1 MSDIL
6 GNKYKI
12 VREIARSNDVVYEA
26 TNIQTGRRV
35 ALKELLIPANLVGK
49 DRRDRI
55 ERFNREA
62 RATHRLNHPNI
73 VTVYDYGEENGRYY
87 IAMEFLEGN
96 TLRNI
101 LQQRTALPVKEA
113 VDIISQLLS
122 ALSHAHSHKVIHRDI
137 KPDNIYILPGGQVKL
152 TDFGIAR
159 LTEEASL
166 TADGQIFGTPSY
178 MSPEQIVGGALDE
191 RTDIFSTGV
200 LLYEMI
206 AGRKP
211 FVGDSVVTIT
221 YNIMHNDPP
230 RIPGISN
237 SLEMVINRAMAKEPI
252 RRYASADEM
261 RRDLMRADISA
272 NAMASLP
279 VPIQPLGAGA
289 SFPQAPPSVSPMPLN
304 TPFSSSNPL
313 APPGSVPPV
322 CSNPYNGA
330 GGAYYNPS
338 GVYQSA
344 APTLYPGQTGFAPG
358 SLPAGGAPFATTPPP
373 LPRHQND
380 FQLSDSVRTALYVL
394 MLILFISG
402 ALLGLMYLFNA
413 AYANSQMQQKL
424 QSLTNTYN
432 DGVQRYQM
440 GDYQNAAR
448 RFQYVINNATESM
461 LALKYSA
468 RTALAQTLNSEGVLA
483 YQTRQ
488 YSDAE
493 QYWDDVLALYNE
505 MPNDL
510 SSNDQKIIQQVR
522 DNLNQLPAS
531 TGANSDNP
539 QITINP
545 PPSDSMDQDLKQAWH
560 DYYQGE
566 RDFANGNYDAAQQ
579 DWLNTIQDAPGSQ
592 PALQAANKLLDIPPV
607 PPSSGF

>member
-1 MSDIL
+1 MSEIL

-113 VDIISQLLS
+113 VDITSQLLS

-237 SLEMVINRAMAKEPI
+237 SLEMVVNRAMAKEPL
-252 RRYASADEM
+252 RRYSSADEM
-261 RRDLMRADISA
+261 RRDLMRADVSMNALTSLSA
-272 NAMASLP
+272 PM
-279 VPIQPLGAGA
+279 QPLGGGS
-289 SFPQAPPSVSPMPLN
+289 SFPQVPQSISPMPLN
-304 TPFSSSNPL
+304 TPFSTSNPL

-322 CSNPYNGA
+322 YSNPYNGA
-330 GGAYYNPS
+330 GGVYNPS
-338 GVYQSA
+338 GIYQTA

-358 SLPAGGAPFATTPPP
+358 PLPAAGTPFATTPPP
-373 LPRHQND
+373 LPPHHKD
-380 FQLSDSVRTALYVL
+380 FQLSDNARTGLYVL

-402 ALLGLMYLFNA
+402 ALLGLIYLFNA
-413 AYANSQMQQKL
+413 AYANSQAQQEL

-440 GDYQNAAR
+440 GDYQNAAS
-448 RFQYVINNATESM
+448 RFQYVINHASDSM
-461 LALKYSA
+461 RNLKYSA

-483 YQTRQ
+483 YQNRQ

-493 QYWDDVLALYNE
+493 QYWDDVLALYDE
-505 MPNDL
+505 MPNNL
-510 SSNDQKIIQQVR
+510 TSNDQKIMREVQ
-522 DNLNQLPAS
+522 DNLNQIPSS
-531 TGANSDNP
+531 TGGNSDNP

-545 PPSDSMDQDLKQAWH
+545 PPNTSLNSALEQAWH
-560 DYYQGE
+560 DYHQGE

-579 DWLNTIQDAPGSQ
+579 DWLNAIQDAPGSQ
-592 PALQAANKLLDIPPV
+592 PAIQAANKLMDIPPV
-607 PPSSGF
+607 PPSTGL

>member
-1 MSDIL
+1 MSEIL

-101 LQQRTALPVKEA
+101 LQQRTALSVKEA
-113 VDIISQLLS
+113 VDITAQLLS

-137 KPDNIYILPGGQVKL
+137 KPDNIYILPSGQVKL

-237 SLEMVINRAMAKEPI
+237 SLEMVINHAMAKEPL
-252 RRYASADEM
+252 RRYSSADEM
-261 RRDLMRADISA
+261 RRDLMRADVSM
-272 NAMASLP
+272 NAMASLSAP
-279 VPIQPLGAGA
+279 MQPLGGGA
-289 SFPQAPPSVSPMPLN
+289 SLPQVPSSISPMPLN
-304 TPFSSSNPL
+304 TPFSLSNPL

-322 CSNPYNGA
+322 YSNPYNGA
-330 GGAYYNPS
+330 GGVYHPS
-338 GVYQSA
+338 GIYQSA
-344 APTLYPGQTGFAPG
+344 APTLYPGQAGFAPG
-358 SLPAGGAPFATTPPP
+358 PLPAGGVPFATAPPP
-373 LPRHQND
+373 LPRHHKD
-380 FQLSDSVRTALYVL
+380 FQLSDNARTALYVL

-402 ALLGLMYLFNA
+402 ALLGLIYLFNA
-413 AYANSQMQQKL
+413 AYANSQAQQELK
-424 QSLTNTYN
+424 SLTNTYN

-448 RFQYVINNATESM
+448 RFQYVINHAAESM
-461 LALKYSA
+461 QNLKYSA

-483 YQTRQ
+483 FQTRQ

-505 MPNDL
+505 MPNNL
-510 SSNDQKIIQQVR
+510 SSNDQKIMQQVQ
-522 DNLNQLPAS
+522 DNLNQIPSS

-545 PPSDSMDQDLKQAWH
+545 PPGASLNSELEQAWH
-560 DYYQGE
+560 DYHQGE
-566 RDFANGNYDAAQQ
+566 RDFANGNYDAAQR
-579 DWLNTIQDAPGSQ
+579 DWLNAIQDAPGSQ
-592 PALQAANKLLDIPPV
+592 PAIQAANKLMDIPPV
-607 PPSSGF
+607 QSGSNF